1 MAKRKRKKKKTNY
14 FLVFLKVLL
23 LLMLT
28 CIIAVLGVF
37 YFGGYYDRVKAM
49 KDEADMYVSE
59 STKETF
65 VPSQTGEIYDA
76 SGNLISETLPEKDSN
91 YLTFNQI
98 PELFKSA
105 MISIEDKNFYKH
117 GGVDYKA
124 ILRAAKEFVVQ
135 RQITQGGSTITM
147 QLSRGIFLN
156 NGRSWERKIEEI
168 FIAWD
173 LEKKYSKEQILEFYL
188 NNIYFMNGYYG
199 IASASEGYF
208 NKTPDQLDLSQVA
221 FLCAIPNSP
230 TYYDPLTHPD
240 HTIERRNL
248 IIRNMLDDG
257 VITQEEYD
265 KAVGEEIVLD
275 LSAGKD
281 SALNENTY
289 VLTYTYKCATEVLMQ
304 IEDPDFSF
312 RYDFASDEERAAY
325 DKIYNELYDA
335 CLAKLFKGGYKVY
348 TSFDL
353 DMQEEL
359 QYSVDEELADFE
371 DTADDGK
378 YKMQG
383 AAVCIDN
390 STGQVVA
397 MVGGRSQEIDSALT
411 LNRAFQSHR
420 QPGSSIKPLVVYTPA
435 FEKGYYPG
443 TYVEDEEIE
452 DGPKNYDG
460 SYMGEIELSE
470 AVQRSL
476 NTVAWQVYQDITPRY
491 GLSKLKAMHF
501 SMIVDSDNTLA
512 TSLGGFTYGVEPVE
526 MASGFATIQND
537 GKFRIPSCIS
547 RIDDYKGNTIYTYE
561 GTSSKVYDKNAAREM
576 VSVLQGV
583 MEEGWGTG
591 RGLRLN
597 NGMPCA
603 GKTGTTDEA
612 KDGWFCGFTHY
623 YTTAVW
629 VGCDT
634 PESVRNL
641 QGASWPGR
649 IWKNFMNVI
658 HEDLEPVEF
667 KDYDHAKEDRAL
679 KDQEYSDDD
688 WDGGEKT
695 ENAATKKTVKK
706 ENATTAKTST
716 IKKTDTEEETN
727 TSSGGGSNSGTG
739 SGSSSG
745 TGSETTDTSETKTDT
760 GVEETTGGNG
770 SDSGSGTEGGSGS
783 GTEGGSGSGTEGG
796 SGSGTEGGSGSG
808 TEGGSG
814 SGTEG
819 GSGSGTEGGSGS
831 GTEGGSG
838 SGTEGG
844 SGSGTEGGSGS
855 GTEGGSGSGTEG
867 GSGSGTESG
876 GGSENTGGSDNT
888 DNTAETNAADTIS
901 S

>member
-1 MAKRKRKKKKTNY
+1 MAKRKRKKKTNY

-23 LLMLT
+23 LLMLAG
-28 CIIAVLGVF
+28 ILAVLGVF

-49 KDEADMYVSE
+49 KDEADKFVSE

-65 VPSQTGEIYDA
+65 VPSQTGEIYD
-76 SGNLISETLPEKDSN
+76 SEGTLISETLPEKDSN
-91 YLTFNQI
+91 YLTINQI
-98 PELFKSA
+98 PETFKKA
-105 MISIEDKNFYKH
+105 IISIEDKKFYEH

-124 ILRAAKEFVVQ
+124 IARAAKEFLVH

-147 QLSRGIFLN
+147 QLARGIFLN
-156 NGRSWERKIEEI
+156 NGRSWERKVEEI

-173 LEKKYSKEQILEFYL
+173 LEKKYSKDQILEFYL

-208 NKTPDQLDLSQVA
+208 NKTPDQVDLSQTA

-240 HTIERRNL
+240 HTVERRNL
-248 IIRNMLDDG
+248 ILRNMLEDE
-257 VITQEEYD
+257 VISQGEYD
-265 KAVGEEIVLD
+265 QAVAEEIVLD
-275 LSAGKD
+275 LSAGKGHN
-281 SALNENTY
+281 LNENTY

-304 IEDPDFSF
+304 IEDPDFNF
-312 RYDFASDEERAAY
+312 RFDFASDEERAAY

-348 TSFDL
+348 TTFDL
-353 DMQEEL
+353 NMQQEL
-359 QYSVDEELADFE
+359 QNCVDEELSDFE

-397 MVGGRSQEIDSALT
+397 MVGGRSQEGIDAALS

-443 TYVEDEEIE
+443 TYVQDEEIE

-460 SYMGEIELSE
+460 SHMGEIELKE

-476 NTVAWQVYQDITPRY
+476 NTVAWQVYQDVTPKY
-491 GLSKLKAMHF
+491 GLGKLKAMHY

-526 MASGFATIQND
+526 MASGFCTLQND
-537 GKFRIPSCIS
+537 GKYRVPSCIS
-547 RIDDYKGNTIYTYE
+547 RIVDYKGNTIYTYD

-591 RGLRLN
+591 RGLRLD

-649 IWKNFMNVI
+649 IWKNFMNII

-679 KDQEYSDDD
+679 KDQESSEDD
-688 WDGGEKT
+688 WYDHEQT
-695 ENAATKKTVKK
+695 ENAATKKTTKK
-706 ENATTAKTST
+706 EDPAAAETTPVKPPQQQTEPQTDPTTPEENAGTGTST
-716 IKKTDTEEETN
+716 GSGGSTEPVTPPADTGGGEGGGNAEPVTPPADTGGGEGGGNAEPVTPPAD
-727 TSSGGGSNSGTG
+727 TGGGGGSAEPVTPPA
-739 SGSSSG
+739 
-745 TGSETTDTSETKTDT
+745 DT
-760 GVEETTGGNG
+760 GGG
-770 SDSGSGTEGGSGS
+770 
-783 GTEGGSGSGTEGG
+783 
-796 SGSGTEGGSGSG
+796 
-808 TEGGSG
+808 
-814 SGTEG
+814 
-819 GSGSGTEGGSGS
+819 
-831 GTEGGSG
+831 
-838 SGTEGG
+838 
-844 SGSGTEGGSGS
+844 
-855 GTEGGSGSGTEG
+855 
-867 GSGSGTESG
+867 ESG
-876 GGSENTGGSDNT
+876 GSQGGETPPAETGGE
-888 DNTAETNAADTIS
+888 ANAPAPEG
-901 S
+901 

>member
-1 MAKRKRKKKKTNY
+1 MAKRRAGRKKKRNP
-14 FLVFLKVLL
+14 FLVALKVLL
-23 LLMLT
+23 ILILTGML
-28 CIIAVLGVF
+28 AVLGIF
-37 YFGGYYDRVKAM
+37 YFGGYYAKMKAM
-49 KDEADMYVSE
+49 KDEADSFVSE

-76 SGNLISETLPEKDSN
+76 SGSLISETLPEKDSN
-91 YLTFNQI
+91 YIVSSQI

-124 ILRAAKEFVVQ
+124 IVRAAKELVVN

-147 QLSRGIFLN
+147 QLARGIFLN

-173 LEKKYSKEQILEFYL
+173 LERKYSKEQILEFYL
-188 NNIYFMNGYYG
+188 NNVYFMNGYYG

-208 NKTPDQLDLSQVA
+208 NKTPDQLDLSQIA
-221 FLCAIPNSP
+221 YLCAIPNSP
-230 TYYDPLTHPD
+230 TYYDPLVHPD
-240 HTIERRNL
+240 HTVERRNL
-248 IIRNMLDDG
+248 ILANMLEDG
-257 VITQEEYD
+257 VISQGEYD
-265 KAVGEEIVLD
+265 QAVGETITLD
-275 LSAGKD
+275 LSGNKNRD
-281 SALNENTY
+281 LNENTY

-325 DKIYNELYDA
+325 DKIYNELYDS
-335 CLAKLFKGGYKVY
+335 CLAKLYKGGYKIY
-348 TSFDL
+348 TSFDM
-353 DMQEEL
+353 DKQEQL
-359 QYSVDEELADFE
+359 QECVDEELSDFT

-397 MVGGRSQEIDSALT
+397 MVGGRSQELESGLT

-420 QPGSSIKPLVVYTPA
+420 QPGSSIKPLVVYAPA

-443 TYVEDEEIE
+443 TYVEDQEIE
-452 DGPKNYDG
+452 DGPKNFDN
-460 SYMGEIELSE
+460 SYMGELKLSE

-476 NTVAWQVYQDITPRY
+476 NTVAWQIYENITPKY
-491 GLSKLKAMHF
+491 GLSKLKGMHF
-501 SMIVDSDNTLA
+501 SMIVDSDNTMA

-526 MASGFATIQND
+526 MAAGYSTLQND
-537 GKFRIPSCIS
+537 GKYRIPSCIS
-547 RIDDYKGNTIYTYE
+547 RIDDYKGATIYSYE
-561 GTSSKVYDKNAAREM
+561 GTSSKIYDKNAAREM

-597 NGMPCA
+597 GGMPCA

-649 IWKNFMNVI
+649 IWKNFMNLI
-658 HEDLEPVEF
+658 HEELEPVEF

-679 KDQEYSDDD
+679 KDQEYEDDD
-688 WDGGEKT
+688 WDHYDRPEKAST
-695 ENAATKKTVKK
+695 ANTVKQEEGKKNDTPKIVNRDEQKDTQK
-706 ENATTAKTST
+706 E
-716 IKKTDTEEETN
+716 E
-727 TSSGGGSNSGTG
+727 SSGGDNNNT
-739 SGSSSG
+739 
-745 TGSETTDTSETKTDT
+745 ET
-760 GVEETTGGNG
+760 GNG
-770 SDSGSGTEGGSGS
+770 GG
-783 GTEGGSGSGTEGG
+783 E
-796 SGSGTEGGSGSG
+796 
-808 TEGGSG
+808 
-814 SGTEG
+814 
-819 GSGSGTEGGSGS
+819 
-831 GTEGGSG
+831 
-838 SGTEGG
+838 
-844 SGSGTEGGSGS
+844 
-855 GTEGGSGSGTEG
+855 
-867 GSGSGTESG
+867 ESG
-876 GGSENTGGSDNT
+876 GENGGGEAGGETGGGETGGETGGGETGGETGGGETGGGETGGETGGGETGGETGDAG
-888 DNTAETNAADTIS
+888 AEG
-901 S
+901 

>member
-1 MAKRKRKKKKTNY
+1 MAKRKRRKKKTNY

-23 LLMLT
+23 LLILTGML
-28 CIIAVLGVF
+28 AVLGVF

-49 KDEADMYVSE
+49 KDEADMFVSQ

-65 VPSQTGEIYDA
+65 VPSQTGEIYD
-76 SGNLISETLPEKDSN
+76 SEGTLISETLPEKDSN
-91 YLTFNQI
+91 YLTINQI
-98 PELFKSA
+98 PETFKNA
-105 MISIEDKNFYKH
+105 IISIEDKKFYEH

-124 ILRAAKEFVVQ
+124 IVRAAKEFVVH

-147 QLSRGIFLN
+147 QLARGIFLN
-156 NGRSWERKIEEI
+156 NGRSWERKVEEI

-173 LEKKYSKEQILEFYL
+173 LEKKYSKDQILEFYL

-208 NKTPDQLDLSQVA
+208 NKTPDQLDLSQTA

-240 HTIERRNL
+240 HTVERRNL
-248 IIRNMLDDG
+248 ILRNMLEDQ
-257 VITQEEYD
+257 VIAQSEYD
-265 KAVGEEIVLD
+265 QAVAEEIVLD

-281 SALNENTY
+281 HNLNENTY

-304 IEDPDFSF
+304 IEDPDFNF
-312 RYDFASDEERAAY
+312 RFDFASDEERAAY

-348 TSFDL
+348 TTFDL
-353 DMQEEL
+353 DMQQEL
-359 QYSVDEELADFE
+359 QNCVDEELADFE

-397 MVGGRSQEIDSALT
+397 MVGGRSQEGIDAALS

-460 SYMGEIELSE
+460 SYMGEIELKE

-476 NTVAWQVYQDITPRY
+476 NTVAWQVYQDVTPRY
-491 GLSKLKAMHF
+491 GLGKLKAMHY

-526 MASGFATIQND
+526 MASGFCTLQND
-537 GKFRIPSCIS
+537 GKYRVPSCIS

-561 GTSSKVYDKNAAREM
+561 GTTSKVYDKNAAREM

-649 IWKNFMNVI
+649 IWKNFMNII

-679 KDQEYSDDD
+679 KDQESSDDD
-688 WDGGEKT
+688 GGHEHT
-695 ENAATKKTVKK
+695 ENAATKKTTKK
-706 ENATTAKTST
+706 EDPAKAKTTTVKPQQQTETQTDST
-716 IKKTDTEEETN
+716 TPEENAGTGTSTGSGGDSGGSTEPVTPPAEGGGE
-727 TSSGGGSNSGTG
+727 GGGSAEPVTPPA
-739 SGSSSG
+739 
-745 TGSETTDTSETKTDT
+745 
-760 GVEETTGGNG
+760 
-770 SDSGSGTEGGSGS
+770 EGGG
-783 GTEGGSGSGTEGG
+783 E
-796 SGSGTEGGSGSG
+796 
-808 TEGGSG
+808 
-814 SGTEG
+814 
-819 GSGSGTEGGSGS
+819 
-831 GTEGGSG
+831 
-838 SGTEGG
+838 
-844 SGSGTEGGSGS
+844 
-855 GTEGGSGSGTEG
+855 
-867 GSGSGTESG
+867 G
-876 GGSENTGGSDNT
+876 GGSAEPVTPPAEGGGEGGGSAEPATPPADTGGGDSGGSQGGET
-888 DNTAETNAADTIS
+888 PPAETGGEGGGEANAPAPEG
-901 S
+901 

>member
-1 MAKRKRKKKKTNY
+1 MAKQKRKKKKTNY

-28 CIIAVLGVF
+28 GILAVLGVF
-37 YFGGYYDRVKAM
+37 YFGGYYGRVKVM
-49 KDEADMYVSE
+49 KDEADTFVNE

-65 VPSQTGEIYDA
+65 VPSQTGEIYD
-76 SGNLISETLPEKDSN
+76 SEGTLISETLPEKDSN
-91 YLTFNQI
+91 YLTTNQI

-105 MISIEDKNFYKH
+105 IISIEDKNFYKH

-124 ILRAAKEFVVQ
+124 IVRAAKEFVVH

-147 QLSRGIFLN
+147 QLARGIFLN
-156 NGRSWERKIEEI
+156 NGRSWERKVEEI
-168 FIAWD
+168 FISWD

-208 NKTPDQLDLSQVA
+208 NKTPDQLDLSQIA
-221 FLCAIPNSP
+221 YLCAIPNSP

-248 IIRNMLDDG
+248 ILRNMLEDE
-257 VITQEEYD
+257 VISQGEYD
-265 KAVGEEIVLD
+265 QAVGEEIVLD
-275 LSAGKD
+275 LSAGKKSD
-281 SALNENTY
+281 LNENTY

-348 TSFDL
+348 TTFDL
-353 DMQEEL
+353 DMQQEL
-359 QYSVDEELADFE
+359 QDCVDEELAGFE

-397 MVGGRSQEIDSALT
+397 MVGGRSQEEIDTALS

-435 FEKGYYPG
+435 FERGYYPG

-452 DGPKNYDG
+452 DGPKNFDG
-460 SYMGEIELSE
+460 SYMGEIELKE

-476 NTVAWQVYQDITPRY
+476 NTVAWQVYQDVTPRY
-491 GLSKLKAMHF
+491 GLGKLKAMHY

-526 MASGFATIQND
+526 MASGFCTLQND
-537 GKFRIPSCIS
+537 GKYRVPSCIS
-547 RIDDYKGNTIYTYE
+547 RIVDYRGNTIYTYD
-561 GTSSKVYDKNAAREM
+561 GTTSKVYDKNAAREM

-612 KDGWFCGFTHY
+612 KDGWSCGFTHY

-649 IWKNFMNVI
+649 IWKNFMNII

-679 KDQEYSDDD
+679 KDQESRDDD
-688 WDGGEKT
+688 WGGGYERT
-695 ENAATKKTVKK
+695 ENAATKKTTVKEDPAAGK
-706 ENATTAKTST
+706 TTAPG
-716 IKKTDTEEETN
+716 KKTDQVTPSDTQGNTPEEDT
-727 TSSGGGSNSGTG
+727 GTG
-739 SGSSSG
+739 SS
-745 TGSETTDTSETKTDT
+745 TGGGGTDT
-760 GVEETTGGNG
+760 GSDTGGKTPEDTGGSTGGDTG
-770 SDSGSGTEGGSGS
+770 SDTGGDTGGETGGDTGGETGGQTGGDTGGETGGDTGGETGGDTGGSGTEPAGDSGND
-783 GTEGGSGSGTEGG
+783 T
-796 SGSGTEGGSGSG
+796 
-808 TEGGSG
+808 
-814 SGTEG
+814 
-819 GSGSGTEGGSGS
+819 
-831 GTEGGSG
+831 
-838 SGTEGG
+838 
-844 SGSGTEGGSGS
+844 
-855 GTEGGSGSGTEG
+855 
-867 GSGSGTESG
+867 G
-876 GGSENTGGSDNT
+876 GGSAGDSSGDGGGEVFVQ
-888 DNTAETNAADTIS
+888 AQE
-901 S
+901 

>member
-1 MAKRKRKKKKTNY
+1 
-14 FLVFLKVLL
+14 
-23 LLMLT
+23 
-28 CIIAVLGVF
+28 
-37 YFGGYYDRVKAM
+37 
-49 KDEADMYVSE
+49 
-59 STKETF
+59 
-65 VPSQTGEIYDA
+65 
-76 SGNLISETLPEKDSN
+76 
-91 YLTFNQI
+91 
-98 PELFKSA
+98 
-105 MISIEDKNFYKH
+105 
-117 GGVDYKA
+117 
-124 ILRAAKEFVVQ
+124 
-135 RQITQGGSTITM
+135 M
-147 QLSRGIFLN
+147 QLARGIFLN
-156 NGRSWERKIEEI
+156 NGRSWERKVEEI

-173 LEKKYSKEQILEFYL
+173 LEKKYSKDQILEFYL

-208 NKTPDQLDLSQVA
+208 NKMPDQVDLSQTA

-240 HTIERRNL
+240 HTVERRNL
-248 IIRNMLDDG
+248 ILRNMLEDE
-257 VITQEEYD
+257 VISQGEYD
-265 KAVGEEIVLD
+265 QAVAEEIVLD
-275 LSAGKD
+275 LSAGKGHN
-281 SALNENTY
+281 LNENTY

-304 IEDPDFSF
+304 IEDPDFNF
-312 RYDFASDEERAAY
+312 RFDFASDEERAAY

-348 TSFDL
+348 TTFDL
-353 DMQEEL
+353 NMQQEL
-359 QYSVDEELADFE
+359 QNCVDEELSDFE

-397 MVGGRSQEIDSALT
+397 MVGGRSQEGIDAALS

-443 TYVEDEEIE
+443 TYVQDEEIE

-460 SYMGEIELSE
+460 SHMGEIELKE

-476 NTVAWQVYQDITPRY
+476 NTVAWQVYQDVTPKY
-491 GLSKLKAMHF
+491 GLGKLKAMHY

-526 MASGFATIQND
+526 MASGFCTLQND
-537 GKFRIPSCIS
+537 GKYRVPSCIS
-547 RIDDYKGNTIYTYE
+547 RIVDYKGNTIYTYD

-591 RGLRLN
+591 RGLRLD

-649 IWKNFMNVI
+649 IWKNFMNII

-679 KDQEYSDDD
+679 KDQESSEDD
-688 WDGGEKT
+688 WYDHEQT
-695 ENAATKKTVKK
+695 ENAATKKTTKK
-706 ENATTAKTST
+706 EDPAAAETTPVKPPQQQTEPQTDPTTPEENAGTGTST
-716 IKKTDTEEETN
+716 GSGGSTEQVTPPADTGGGEGGGNAEPVTPPADTGGGEGGGNAEPVTPPAD
-727 TSSGGGSNSGTG
+727 TGGGGGSAEPVTPPA
-739 SGSSSG
+739 
-745 TGSETTDTSETKTDT
+745 DT
-760 GVEETTGGNG
+760 GGG
-770 SDSGSGTEGGSGS
+770 
-783 GTEGGSGSGTEGG
+783 
-796 SGSGTEGGSGSG
+796 
-808 TEGGSG
+808 
-814 SGTEG
+814 
-819 GSGSGTEGGSGS
+819 
-831 GTEGGSG
+831 
-838 SGTEGG
+838 
-844 SGSGTEGGSGS
+844 
-855 GTEGGSGSGTEG
+855 
-867 GSGSGTESG
+867 ESG
-876 GGSENTGGSDNT
+876 GSQGGETPPAETGGE
-888 DNTAETNAADTIS
+888 ANAPAPEG
-901 S
+901 

>member
-1 MAKRKRKKKKTNY
+1 MAKRNRKKKKTNY

-28 CIIAVLGVF
+28 GMLAVLGVF
-37 YFGGYYDRVKAM
+37 YFGGYYSRVKAM
-49 KDEADMYVSE
+49 KDEADTFVSE

-65 VPSQTGEIYDA
+65 VPSQTGEIYD
-76 SGNLISETLPEKDSN
+76 SEGTLISETLPEKDSN
-91 YLTFNQI
+91 YLTINQI

-105 MISIEDKNFYKH
+105 IISIEDKNFYNH

-124 ILRAAKEFVVQ
+124 IVRAAKEFVVH

-147 QLSRGIFLN
+147 QLARGIFLN
-156 NGRSWERKIEEI
+156 NGRSWERKVEEI
-168 FIAWD
+168 FISWD
-173 LEKKYSKEQILEFYL
+173 LEKKYSKDQILEFYL

-208 NKTPDQLDLSQVA
+208 NKTPDQLDLSQIA

-240 HTIERRNL
+240 HTVERRNL
-248 IIRNMLDDG
+248 ILRNMLEDE
-257 VITQEEYD
+257 VISQGEYD
-265 KAVGEEIVLD
+265 QAVAEKIVLD
-275 LSAGKD
+275 LSSGKD
-281 SALNENTY
+281 SQLNENTY
-289 VLTYTYKCATEVLMQ
+289 ILTYTYKCATEVLMQ
-304 IEDPDFSF
+304 IEDPEFSF
-312 RYDFASDEERAAY
+312 RYDFASDEERSAY

-348 TSFDL
+348 TTFDL
-353 DMQEEL
+353 DMQETL
-359 QYSVDEELADFE
+359 QDCVDEELADFE

-397 MVGGRSQEIDSALT
+397 MVGGRSQDDINAALS

-443 TYVEDEEIE
+443 TYVQDEEIE

-460 SYMGEIELSE
+460 SYMGEIELKE

-476 NTVAWQVYQDITPRY
+476 NTVAWQVYEDVTPKY
-491 GLSKLKAMHF
+491 GLSKLKAMHY
-501 SMIVDSDNTLA
+501 SMIVDSDNVLA

-526 MASGFATIQND
+526 MASGFCTLQND
-537 GKFRIPSCIS
+537 GKYRVPSCIS

-561 GTSSKVYDKNAAREM
+561 ETSSKVYDKNAAREM

-603 GKTGTTDEA
+603 GKTGTTDDA

-649 IWKNFMNVI
+649 IWKNFMNII
-658 HEDLEPVEF
+658 HEELEPVEF

-679 KDQEYSDDD
+679 KDQESSDDD
-688 WDGGEKT
+688 WWYDDNEKT
-695 ENAATKKTVKK
+695 ENAATKKTTKK
-706 ENATTAKTST
+706 EDPASAKTTSPGKNT
-716 IKKTDTEEETN
+716 EQETPSGSDYTPSEENNDTG
-727 TSSGGGSNSGTG
+727 SHSGGKGSDTG
-739 SGSSSG
+739 S
-745 TGSETTDTSETKTDT
+745 DT
-760 GVEETTGGNG
+760 GGKPAEETGGNTG
-770 SDSGSGTEGGSGS
+770 EETGG
-783 GTEGGSGSGTEGG
+783 
-796 SGSGTEGGSGSG
+796 
-808 TEGGSG
+808 
-814 SGTEG
+814 
-819 GSGSGTEGGSGS
+819 
-831 GTEGGSG
+831 
-838 SGTEGG
+838 
-844 SGSGTEGGSGS
+844 
-855 GTEGGSGSGTEG
+855 
-867 GSGSGTESG
+867 
-876 GGSENTGGSDNT
+876 NTGGNT
-888 DNTAETNAADTIS
+888 DEGSGGNAGGGTGGEEPGGNTGGETGGETGGDAGGETGGGETGSNTGGETGGESTGEAAGDNGGNIS
-901 S
+901 AQAQP

>member
-1 MAKRKRKKKKTNY
+1 MATRKRTKKKANP
-14 FLVFLKVLL
+14 FIVFLKVLL
-23 LLMLT
+23 LLVLV
-28 CIIAVLGVF
+28 CILAVLGVF
-37 YFGGYYDRVKAM
+37 YFGGYYGRVKAM
-49 KDEADMYVSE
+49 KDEADAFVSE

-65 VPSQTGEIYDA
+65 VPTQTGEIFD
-76 SGNLISETLPEKDSN
+76 SEGDLISEMHPEKDSN
-91 YLTFNQI
+91 YLTSGQI
-98 PELFKSA
+98 PDVFKNA
-105 MISIEDKNFYKH
+105 MISIEDKKFYEH

-124 ILRAAKEFVVQ
+124 IVRAAKEFVVN

-147 QLSRGIFLN
+147 QLARGIFLN
-156 NGRSWERKIEEI
+156 NGRSWERKVEEI

-173 LEKKYSKEQILEFYL
+173 LEKKYSKDQIMEFYL
-188 NNIYFMNGYYG
+188 NNAYFMNGYYG
-199 IASASEGYF
+199 IASACEGYF

-257 VITQEEYD
+257 MITQEEYD
-265 KAVGEEIVLD
+265 QAVSEEIVLD
-275 LSAGKD
+275 LSAA
-281 SALNENTY
+281 SEAAQNENTY

-312 RYDFASDEERAAY
+312 RFDFASDEERAAY
-325 DKIYNELYDA
+325 DKIYNELYDS
-335 CLAKLFKGGYKVY
+335 CLAKLFKGGYRVY
-348 TSFDL
+348 TTFDL
-353 DMQEEL
+353 EKQQML
-359 QYSVDEELADFE
+359 QDCVDEELAEFE

-397 MVGGRSQEIDSALT
+397 MVGGRSQETESALT

-476 NTVAWQVYQDITPRY
+476 NTIAWQVYEDVTPAY

-501 SMIVDSDNTLA
+501 SMIVDSDNVLA

-526 MASGFATIQND
+526 MASGYCTLQND

-547 RIDDYKGNTIYTYE
+547 RIDDYKGNTVYTYD
-561 GTSSKVYDKNAAREM
+561 GTSSKVYDMNAAREM

-591 RGLRLN
+591 RGLRLD

-623 YTTAVW
+623 YTTSVW

-649 IWKNFMNVI
+649 IWKSFMNQI

-679 KDQEYSDDD
+679 KDQESHDDD
-688 WDGGEKT
+688 DNE
-695 ENAATKKTVKK
+695 EAATKKTTTKK
-706 ENATTAKTST
+706 ATTAVTA
-716 IKKTDTEEETN
+716 KKATTTDTQQTTADESDQGN
-727 TSSGGGSNSGTG
+727 
-739 SGSSSG
+739 SGSSSTGASSGGSGIEGGGTEGGG
-745 TGSETTDTSETKTDT
+745 TGAS
-760 GVEETTGGNG
+760 TGG
-770 SDSGSGTEGGSGS
+770 GSGTEGGGTGG
-783 GTEGGSGSGTEGG
+783 GTEGGGETGGGTGG
-796 SGSGTEGGSGSG
+796 G
-808 TEGGSG
+808 
-814 SGTEG
+814 
-819 GSGSGTEGGSGS
+819 
-831 GTEGGSG
+831 
-838 SGTEGG
+838 
-844 SGSGTEGGSGS
+844 
-855 GTEGGSGSGTEG
+855 
-867 GSGSGTESG
+867 ESG
-876 GGSENTGGSDNT
+876 GGSGGGETGGGSGGGT
-888 DNTAETNAADTIS
+888 EGGGESGGGSGGGGQVEAESTQTTSGESSGQASADS
-901 S
+901 SEQPEG